1 MTKDIAFTNLAVFPK
16 AIQKFKFEQLQKL
29 AFSKGIGWV
38 DTSMNYERQMT
49 IPSIY
54 IQFAGD
60 LRNGKLQYIMYS
72 SNAKELSYRDMIKK
86 LRALK

>member
-1 MTKDIAFTNLAVFPK
+1 MKKNTAFTNLAIFPK
-16 AIQKFKFEQLQKL
+16 PIQKFKFEQLQNL
-29 AFSKGIGWV
+29 AFSKGIGWL
-38 DTSMNYERQMT
+38 DTGMNYERQMT
-49 IPSIY
+49 TPSIY

-60 LRNGKLQYIMYS
+60 LRNRKLQYIMYS